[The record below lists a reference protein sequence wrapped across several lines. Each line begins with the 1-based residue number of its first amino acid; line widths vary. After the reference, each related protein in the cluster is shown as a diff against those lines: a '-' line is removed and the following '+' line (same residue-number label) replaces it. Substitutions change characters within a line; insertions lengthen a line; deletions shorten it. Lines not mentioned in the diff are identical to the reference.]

1 MKLLLSILLTVA
13 WGPCVLGVEEGR
25 PKPDDVKDFVAD
37 PIPSTASFVFKD
49 FKITQKDF
57 NTILKDYFQVEEEHW
72 RNGYSHVTFED
83 RTGYVILKDGRKVKW
98 MVKPGGLAWL
108 EFPSG
113 KKMYLAAEK
122 TKWNK

>member
-1 MKLLLSILLTVA
+1 
-13 WGPCVLGVEEGR
+13 
-25 PKPDDVKDFVAD
+25 
-37 PIPSTASFVFKD
+37 
-49 FKITQKDF
+49 
-57 NTILKDYFQVEEEHW
+57 VEEEHW

-98 MVKPGGLAWL
+98 VVKPGGLAWL